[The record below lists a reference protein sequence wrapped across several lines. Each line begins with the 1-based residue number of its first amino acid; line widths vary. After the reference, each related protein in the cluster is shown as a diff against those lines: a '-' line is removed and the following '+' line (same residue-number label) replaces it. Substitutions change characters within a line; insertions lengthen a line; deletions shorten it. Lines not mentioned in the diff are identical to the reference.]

1 MKAKIVEKLR
11 NMEEKKTQRQMRQE
25 SFRIS
30 TLREITGLKRGHM
43 ALQHSKE
50 TNSYHNLRGEP
61 VANMGVILNGR
72 NGQINLKQL
81 LF

>member
-1 MKAKIVEKLR
+1 
-11 NMEEKKTQRQMRQE
+11 MRQE

-30 TLREITGLKRGHM
+30 TLREVAGMKRGHM
-43 ALQHSKE
+43 ALQNSKE
-50 TNSYHNLRGEP
+50 THSYHNLRGEP
-61 VANMGVILNGR
+61 IANMNTILNGR